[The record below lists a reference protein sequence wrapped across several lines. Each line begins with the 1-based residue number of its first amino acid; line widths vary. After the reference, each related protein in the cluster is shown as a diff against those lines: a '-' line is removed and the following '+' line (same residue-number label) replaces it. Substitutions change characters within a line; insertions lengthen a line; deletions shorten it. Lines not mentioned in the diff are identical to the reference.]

1 MKEYIVYNS
10 KLSEEELK
18 ELNIYIS
25 SNSVVQDGAKI
36 YFNSC
41 ISGDSVIYNDVTI
54 HNNSTIIDSV
64 VRGNSHI
71 FSSRVEN
78 CEIGENCLVGPF
90 ANIKDSEISGGGC
103 KIGNFVE
110 IKNCVISS
118 KVNISHL
125 SSVQNAEIGA
135 NTIVGSGVIFS
146 SSEEDKIFIG
156 DNVKIGANS
165 SLVAPLTIADDSYI
179 AIGSVINCDVDAKQY
194 AIARGKQQNSE
205 YTDKKAK

>member
-10 KLSEEELK
+10 HLSVEELK

-41 ISGDSVIYNDVTI
+41 ISGDSVVYNTVVV

-64 VRGNSHI
+64 VRGNCHI
-71 FSSRVEN
+71 YSSRIEN
-78 CEIGENCLVGPF
+78 CEIGENSIIGPF
-90 ANIKDSEISGGGC
+90 ANIRDSEIGGGC

-110 IKNCVISS
+110 MKNSS
-118 KVNISHL
+118 LSLNIYISHL
-125 SSVQNAEIGA
+125 SSIQNAEIGA
-135 NTIVGSGVIFS
+135 NTNIGSGVVFS
-146 SSEEDKIFIG
+146 SSEEEKILIG

-165 SLVAPLTIADDSYI
+165 SLIAPLTISDDSYI

-194 AIARGKQQNSE
+194 AVARSKQQNSE
-205 YTDKKAK
+205 YSDKKAK